1 MPFSSA
7 LSLKEGLP
15 MSELKRPF
23 APPMLREEASLV
35 SDTQFLAFSEGS
47 ACTNPNGCERL

>member
-1 MPFSSA
+1 
-7 LSLKEGLP
+7 